1 MASQE
6 QMARAARCAISLGAP
21 SPVPRGLYRALLSLV
36 ESVERPYTKAELE
49 KPPPVSD
56 ARKVLAP
63 VRTAAPKKTKRT
75 KQPIQEGLW

>member
-6 QMARAARCAISLGAP
+6 QMARAARCAGQLTART
-21 SPVPRGLYRALLSLV
+21 PVPHSLYRVLLVLV
-36 ESVERPYTKAELE
+36 ESVERPFTKAELV

-63 VRTAAPKKTKRT
+63 KKSRPRRAAV
-75 KQPIQEGLW
+75 QPCEEGLW